1 MRTSCISGSRGM
13 FNKTL
18 LHCGRLL
25 SLLVLICMCSS
36 TLFAQ
41 EPESQKPEVEKK
53 DEEQEKKTTGLE
65 TILPKPLLII
75 NFASI
80 ERILS
85 DIDFIFE
92 LAARPEIAEIA
103 SASLANVNDLE
114 GIDRNKNLGVE
125 LYLKTGLIPQPV
137 PTMYLPVKKV
147 RTFLDTLEVM
157 IPGDEETITKA
168 KDRDDLYILD
178 GRRGTSVIRFQD
190 DYAHMLFQGVENETS
205 LDMISSR
212 DFGDPAQK
220 LQNLSADYDLAFKID
235 LNAIPELMRTT
246 FLGFFR
252 TAIETQLQQRDG
264 ESRAAYEL
272 RRMSGKQNLENIEFG
287 GRIEKEAKRG
297 VVDMLIKARPNSDLA
312 RAVKNIPGK
321 ASYFSVIT
329 ARENL
334 PLAVSASMNIARRDR
349 LIYQKYLNYF
359 EKLLGEK
366 LLTEEERLQNTSSIQ
381 QFFSPVKTM
390 VDKGHIDVF
399 TQLVSTPTKKF
410 ALAAS
415 KSPRHQICLLPC
427 WISSIESINSPITK
441 CGSLRMQKPFRESPC
456 IRSSP
461 NQIQPMINN
470 SGFSAGFLL
479 SILEQTMK

>member
-1 MRTSCISGSRGM
+1 M
-13 FNKTL
+13 FKKTL

-25 SLLVLICMCSS
+25 SLLVLICLCSS
-36 TLFAQ
+36 TLLAQ
-41 EPESQKPEVEKK
+41 EPESGKPEAEKK
-53 DEEQEKKTTGLE
+53 DEEQEKKTAGLE

-75 NFASI
+75 NIASI

-125 LYLKTGLIPQPV
+125 LYLKTGLLPQPV

-168 KDRDDLYILD
+168 QDRDDLYILD
-178 GRRGTSVIRFQD
+178 GRRGNSVIRFQD
-190 DYAHMLFQGVENETS
+190 DYVHMLFQGVENETS

-252 TAIETQLQQRDG
+252 TAIET
-264 ESRAAYEL
+264 
-272 RRMSGKQNLENIEFG
+272 
-287 GRIEKEAKRG
+287 
-297 VVDMLIKARPNSDLA
+297 
-312 RAVKNIPGK
+312 
-321 ASYFSVIT
+321 
-329 ARENL
+329 
-334 PLAVSASMNIARRDR
+334 
-349 LIYQKYLNYF
+349 
-359 EKLLGEK
+359 
-366 LLTEEERLQNTSSIQ
+366 
-381 QFFSPVKTM
+381 
-390 VDKGHIDVF
+390 
-399 TQLVSTPTKKF
+399 
-410 ALAAS
+410 
-415 KSPRHQICLLPC
+415 
-427 WISSIESINSPITK
+427 
-441 CGSLRMQKPFRESPC
+441 
-456 IRSSP
+456 
-461 NQIQPMINN
+461 
-470 SGFSAGFLL
+470 
-479 SILEQTMK
+479 